1 MISEPPL
8 LVSSSQKNKSVLV
21 ACSLVRYA
29 RHTQTVNL
37 YAPLTLRF
45 GLTHDRPCVQ
55 VWSGGRLSPVR
66 DAGHVHV
73 CRTHAFRS
81 VQVGASMDLYRYCI
95 EDLRVHTSS
104 VAARSA
110 RPPRSYRVRHRRLE
124 LWTPPQERRGLWQA
138 PDTRM
143 WLNARKVEDKTSSV
157 FARKHPVGKVECLA
171 FQRAIPNLMNPTT
184 RPSGPLDR
192 PDLESRSVTLDI
204 GRG

>member
-124 LWTPPQERRGLWQA
+124 LWTPPQERRGLCEA

-143 WLNARKVEDKTSSV
+143 WLNARKSRRRDFVCFRPQAPRWKGRVSS
-157 FARKHPVGKVECLA
+157 FPTRYPEPSESNYL
-171 FQRAIPNLMNPTT
+171 LNPTAA
-184 RPSGPLDR
+184 R
-192 PDLESRSVTLDI
+192 
-204 GRG
+204 

>member
-1 MISEPPL
+1 MSPAP
-8 LVSSSQKNKSVLV
+8 KNKSVLV

-66 DAGHVHV
+66 GAGHVHV

-124 LWTPPQERRGLWQA
+124 LWTAPPQQA
-138 PDTRM
+138 DRPPLAVR
-143 WLNARKVEDKTSSV
+143 EDGGVVWSSDGAP
-157 FARKHPVGKVECLA
+157 FAHPVSCL
-171 FQRAIPNLMNPTT
+171 L
-184 RPSGPLDR
+184 
-192 PDLESRSVTLDI
+192 
-204 GRG
+204 